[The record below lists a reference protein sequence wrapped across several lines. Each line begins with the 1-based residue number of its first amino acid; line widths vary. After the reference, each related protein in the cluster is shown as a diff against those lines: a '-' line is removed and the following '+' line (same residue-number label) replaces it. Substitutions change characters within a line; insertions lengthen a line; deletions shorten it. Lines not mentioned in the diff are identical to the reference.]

1 MVIQGDIFLE
11 AKKQGI
17 KKGKGVLWRL
27 SSKEEKEQKG
37 KFQNPARQKRSK
49 IMEGSTLPP
58 LPHTQKTNPKQVV
71 CKRK

>member
-27 SSKEEKEQKG
+27 SSKKEKEQKG
-37 KFQNPARQKRSK
+37 K
-49 IMEGSTLPP
+49 I
-58 LPHTQKTNPKQVV
+58 
-71 CKRK
+71 